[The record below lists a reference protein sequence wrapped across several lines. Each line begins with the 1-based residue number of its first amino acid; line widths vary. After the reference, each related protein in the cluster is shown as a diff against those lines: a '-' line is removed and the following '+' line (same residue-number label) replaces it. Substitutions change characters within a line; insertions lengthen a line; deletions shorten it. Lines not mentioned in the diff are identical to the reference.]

1 MGFFR
6 YLEEIC
12 EIPRKFDAFSAK
24 IGAKIAKFQWFCLK
38 FMKMSPTFATKI
50 CWIVEVGEVQR
61 NINLVDLAKSF
72 QTSIYLQKSAS
83 IQPRTSY
90 LIFFNFRSLQGFNFH
105 RPPAPSG
112 TSSALAAD
120 LKLKNWLYQRWF
132 LQPNTHVA
140 AFLKIYTIYIALHRS
155 EIKILRNNFKQV

>member
-1 MGFFR
+1 MILAPKIKKSQCFLDFFR

-12 EIPRKFDAFSAK
+12 EIPIKFDAFSAK

-38 FMKMSPTFATKI
+38 FMKMSPKFATKI

-83 IQPRTSY
+83 IQPRTSH
-90 LIFFNFRSLQGFNFH
+90 LIFFNFPSLQGFNFH
-105 RPPAPSG
+105 RPPAPHRWCWSG
-112 TSSALAAD
+112 C
-120 LKLKNWLYQRWF
+120 
-132 LQPNTHVA
+132 VA
-140 AFLKIYTIYIALHRS
+140 ACGGHVGVQRQFDPCERS
-155 EIKILRNNFKQV
+155 KSPA